1 MKVGLLLEGG
11 AMRGMYTCGVLDV
24 LLDEKIKVDCIMGV
38 SAGALFGVN
47 FKSRQRGRGIRF
59 NLKYIKDKRY
69 MGLYPLITTGN
80 IVNQEF
86 CFNDIPNIL
95 DDFNYASF
103 KRTKED
109 FYAVVTNMYTGKAEY
124 KKIDELKGENVEYL
138 RASGSM
144 PFVSK
149 PVEVNGKKYLDGGI
163 ADSIPIDKMVK
174 MGYDKIIVVLTR
186 PVGYRKRRANTSLAK
201 VVYKDYPKLI
211 DAMAKRYRV
220 YNKSVDEV
228 ELLSKTR
235 DVFLIRPS
243 RHIKI
248 KRIEKNEKVLKEM
261 YELGVNDTK
270 EKLTELKEYLK

>member
-1 MKVGLLLEGG
+1 MEVGLLLEGG

-47 FKSRQRGRGIRF
+47 FKSRQRGTGIRF

-149 PVEVNGKKYLDGGI
+149 PVEVNGQKYLDGGI

-243 RHIKI
+243 KHIKI

>member
-95 DDFNYASF
+95 DDFNYASY

-149 PVEVNGKKYLDGGI
+149 PVEVNGQKYLDGGI

-243 RHIKI
+243 KHIKI

>member
-149 PVEVNGKKYLDGGI
+149 PVEVNGQKYLDGGI

-243 RHIKI
+243 KHIKI

>member
-1 MKVGLLLEGG
+1 
-11 AMRGMYTCGVLDV
+11 MYTCGLLDV

-149 PVEVNGKKYLDGGI
+149 PVEVNGQKYLDGGI

-243 RHIKI
+243 KHIKI